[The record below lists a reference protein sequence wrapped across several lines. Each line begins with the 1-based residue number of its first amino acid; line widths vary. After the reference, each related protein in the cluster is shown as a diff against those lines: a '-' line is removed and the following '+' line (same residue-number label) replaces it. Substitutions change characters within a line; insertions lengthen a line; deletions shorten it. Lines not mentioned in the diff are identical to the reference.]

1 MCCSRKKSGPE
12 GNRRRKGGKRTL
24 LFGMLIGMVLGLML
38 APRPGTETIEQ
49 IREKLLRNLPA

>member
-1 MCCSRKKSGPE
+1 
-12 GNRRRKGGKRTL
+12 
-24 LFGMLIGMVLGLML
+24 MLIGMVLGLML